1 MQTTQTAR
9 PMAILALA
17 AWGLC
22 GGAAAQVAGPADAG
36 VQNQIFM
43 EQQAQQRQVLE
54 QQRQSY
60 LQEQQALTQRNLSD
74 LAAARRGEP
83 ASVTPGQPPLSSAL
97 SARALTLGR
106 LADEAAARLTRLT
119 LRPRTTRRP

>member
-1 MQTTQTAR
+1 MSGMKPAR
-9 PMAILALA
+9 PFAVLLGAVSVMA
-17 AWGLC
+17 GT
-22 GGAAAQVAGPADAG
+22 GAAAQVAGPADAG

-43 EQQAQQRQVLE
+43 
-54 QQRQSY
+54 
-60 LQEQQALTQRNLSD
+60 EQQALTQRNLSD

-119 LRPRTTRRP
+119 LRPRTTRQP